1 MLNSGMSVSSF
12 NKVLSYLKIPMILY
26 KTLKK
31 YEEELGE
38 DEVTAIKARRNC
50 PPMLEEDS

>member
-1 MLNSGMSVSSF
+1 MAVASF
-12 NKVLSYLKIPMILY
+12 NKVLSYLKIPSISY

-38 DEVTAIKARRNC
+38 EEITAIKAKRNC
-50 PPMLEEDS
+50 APAMEEES